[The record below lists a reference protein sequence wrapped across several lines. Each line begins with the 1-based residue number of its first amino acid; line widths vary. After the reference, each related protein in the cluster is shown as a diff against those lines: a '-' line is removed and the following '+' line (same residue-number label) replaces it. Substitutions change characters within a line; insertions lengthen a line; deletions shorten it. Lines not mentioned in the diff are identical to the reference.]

1 MKEKSELQKMMIS
14 FAEVSEAEEVFH
26 ERDLVE
32 LKPMGLSLAHDLQRP
47 FLLFRDLEDKQ
58 TLPVSISP
66 LEAGIFLAHSQA
78 QALHKGATPHRFLIE
93 LMSMFD
99 VQIKRCV
106 FVEIKPDA
114 QYVRLYFV
122 GHPLISS
129 LKLRADE
136 AMSVCFQFE
145 VPIFATKKFIQKSL
159 VLKSQALKPEEMAK
173 NLIQVHTS
181 QRFLM

>member
-1 MKEKSELQKMMIS
+1 MSQSELQKFMIS
-14 FAEVSEAEEVFH
+14 FAEVSESEEIFH

-32 LKPMGLSLAHDLQRP
+32 LKPIGLSLAHDLQRP
-47 FLLFRDLEDKQ
+47 FLLFRDAEDKQ

-78 QALHKGATPHRFLIE
+78 HALHKGATPHRFLIQ

-99 VQIKRCV
+99 LQIKRCV
-106 FVEIKPDA
+106 FVEIKPEA

-122 GHPLISS
+122 GHPLVSS
-129 LKLRADE
+129 FKLRADE

-145 VPIFATKKFIQKSL
+145 VPLFATKNFIQKSQ
-159 VLKSQALKPEEMAK
+159 VLKSQTLKPDEVVK
-173 NLIQVHTS
+173 NVVQIQTS

>member
-1 MKEKSELQKMMIS
+1 MKQSELQKMMIS
-14 FAEVSEAEEVFH
+14 FAEVSEAEEAFH
-26 ERDLVE
+26 ERDLIE
-32 LKPMGLSLAHDLQRP
+32 LKPIGLSLAHDLQRP
-47 FLLFRDLEDKQ
+47 FLLFRDVDDKR

-66 LEAGIFLAHSQA
+66 LEAGIFLAHSQS
-78 QALHKGATPHRFLIE
+78 QALHKGATPHRFLVE

-122 GHPLISS
+122 GHPTISS

-136 AMSVCFQFE
+136 VMSVCFQFE
-145 VPIFATKKFIQKSL
+145 VPIFATKKFIQKSI
-159 VLKSQALKPEEMAK
+159 VLKSQAMKPEDMVK
-173 NLIQVHTS
+173 NIVQVQTS